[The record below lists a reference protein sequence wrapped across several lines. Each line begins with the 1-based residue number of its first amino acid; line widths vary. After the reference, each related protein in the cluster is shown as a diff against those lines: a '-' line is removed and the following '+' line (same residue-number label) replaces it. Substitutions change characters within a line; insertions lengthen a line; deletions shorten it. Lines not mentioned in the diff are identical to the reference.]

1 MTGSANHREGSASSA
16 LVHATSVVLGKACA
30 PFGGPV
36 DGAVLL
42 LGGSGS
48 GKSDVALRLIGMGA
62 QLLSD
67 DQTLLLVESG
77 QLLAEAPR
85 SLYGRMEIRGVGIV
99 GLKAAKRAR
108 VILAV
113 MLDVASDVPR
123 LPDPLRYA
131 LPEALAAVE
140 PPPLLHLPPFEAS
153 TPAKI
158 AAAAAALARST
169 FVAGLVSPSSRPF
182 F

>member
-1 MTGSANHREGSASSA
+1 VTGSAKDREGSASSA

-30 PFGGPV
+30 PFGGAV

-67 DQTLLLVESG
+67 DQTVLFAESG

-85 SLYGRMEIRGVGIV
+85 SLYGRMEIRGVGVV
-99 GLKAAKRAR
+99 GLEAAKRAR

-113 MLDVASDVPR
+113 MLDAEGGIPR
-123 LPDPLRYA
+123 LPEALRYA
-131 LPEALAAVE
+131 LPEPLGAVE
-140 PPPLLHLPPFEAS
+140 APALLHLPAFEAS